1 MASIYTHD
9 TIYIPPLEEKSA
21 PLEVALGCSWS
32 KCTFCDFAK
41 DEFRILKDDRIAF
54 NIMGLAKLFPS
65 NPRVFLLGE
74 NAFFLSSEHLLR
86 IFRMAKAK
94 MPCVKEFAMY
104 ARADDILTK
113 ATDDLI
119 VLRKEGLSSLHIG
132 VESGSDSILAERG
145 KGLNSQQML
154 EAFRKLEA
162 AGIDYCVSVIL
173 GLGGRQ
179 YSRLHVMETAR
190 LLNKT
195 HPRDIWCLKL
205 HLFEETPLYAAWIK
219 GNFEQMSPLE
229 IVGELKL
236 LLQNL
241 TVKDCS
247 FGDTTVLD
255 SYTVQGRLPEQKDI
269 MLKAIDQLLAA
280 HCVSSF

>member
-1 MASIYTHD
+1 MDSIYTHD

-21 PLEVALGCSWS
+21 PLEVALGCSWAQ
-32 KCTFCDFAK
+32 CTFCDFAK
-41 DEFRILKDDRIAF
+41 DEFQILSDKKIAF
-54 NIMGLAKLFPS
+54 NIDGLAKLFPS
-65 NPRVFLLGE
+65 NPRIFLLGE
-74 NAFFLSSEHLLR
+74 NAFFLDAEHLLR
-86 IFRMAKAK
+86 IFRMTKVK
-94 MPCVKEFAMY
+94 MPCVNEFAMY
-104 ARADDILTK
+104 ARADDILAKTE
-113 ATDDLI
+113 DDLI
-119 VLRKEGLSSLHIG
+119 LLKKEGLSTLHIG

-154 EAFRKLEA
+154 EAFRKLQS
-162 AGIDYCVSVIL
+162 AGIEYCVSLIL

-179 YSRLHVMETAR
+179 YSRLHIMETAR

-205 HLFEETPLYAAWIK
+205 HLFEGTPLHRAWCK
-219 GNFEQMSPLE
+219 GNFDQMSPLE
-229 IVGELKL
+229 ILGEFKL

-255 SYTVQGRLPEQKDI
+255 SYTVQGRLPEQKD
-269 MLKAIDQLLAA
+269 LLLRAIDQLLEA
-280 HCVSSF
+280 HCV